1 MNRPK
6 NPTRGDRQ
14 VAEEAMSH
22 EEANFT
28 ESPTGRKLVRQTQ
41 MVGGLLLLIGA
52 VLFGLLVASFPTG
65 EEPPTNPD
73 TPNQITP

>member
-1 MNRPK
+1 MNRPR
-6 NPTRGDRQ
+6 NPTRRDRQ

-28 ESPTGRKLVRQTQ
+28 ETPTGRKLVTQ
-41 MVGGLLLLIGA
+41 AQMIGGFLLLIGA

-65 EEPPTNPD
+65 EELPANPD

>member
-1 MNRPK
+1 MNRPI
-6 NPTRGDRQ
+6 NPTTRDRQ

-22 EEANFT
+22 KEANFT

-41 MVGGLLLLIGA
+41 MIGGFLLLIGA

-65 EEPPTNPD
+65 EQTPTNPD

>member
-1 MNRPK
+1 MNRPT
-6 NPTRGDRQ
+6 NPTRRDRQ

-28 ESPTGRKLVRQTQ
+28 ETPTGRKLVTQ
-41 MVGGLLLLIGA
+41 AQMIGGFLLLILA

-65 EEPPTNPD
+65 EEPTSNPD
-73 TPNQITP
+73 TPSQITP

>member
-1 MNRPK
+1 MNQPN

-41 MVGGLLLLIGA
+41 MIGGLLLLIGA
-52 VLFGLLVASFPTG
+52 VLFGLMVASFPTG
-65 EEPPTNPD
+65 EEPVTNPD

>member
-1 MNRPK
+1 MNRPR
-6 NPTRGDRQ
+6 NPTSRDRQ

-28 ESPTGRKLVRQTQ
+28 ETPTGRKLVRQTQ
-41 MVGGLLLLIGA
+41 MVGGFLLLIVA

-65 EEPPTNPD
+65 EEPTTNPD